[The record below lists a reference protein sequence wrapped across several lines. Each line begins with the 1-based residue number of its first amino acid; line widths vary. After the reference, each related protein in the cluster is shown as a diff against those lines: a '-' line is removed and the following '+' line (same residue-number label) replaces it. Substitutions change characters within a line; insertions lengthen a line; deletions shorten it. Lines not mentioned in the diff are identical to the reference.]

1 MGRPHRPTGPDAES
15 LRTQARLGNTPG
27 GRTPL
32 PPEPRHQG
40 ILRPLECGHV
50 ALIPRAP
57 NLGALRHLCPCAAHA
72 WATTPRDRAPAG
84 SPPATWGFPPFPCF
98 AAERGG
104 GGRKGG
110 RRRGAPSP
118 APCRGD
124 RSAVRGLEPGPPGRE
139 PPCRGGGSCA
149 SPRSRSRGS
158 AAVGNTYAAGN
169 DYTEPATTTPPRKMI
184 VVCEPGFD
192 PSMFACRY

>member
-57 NLGALRHLCPCAAHA
+57 NLGALRHLCPAPPMHGRLHPETEPLLAPHQPLGVFPLSLVSLPREEEGEERGEEGCAAA
-72 WATTPRDRAPAG
+72 RALPRRPERRSGTRAG
-84 SPPATWGFPPFPCF
+84 
-98 AAERGG
+98 AARTGAAVPWRRELCESKEPKPRE
-104 GGRKGG
+104 
-110 RRRGAPSP
+110 RRR
-118 APCRGD
+118 
-124 RSAVRGLEPGPPGRE
+124 RE
-139 PPCRGGGSCA
+139 HLR
-149 SPRSRSRGS
+149 RR
-158 AAVGNTYAAGN
+158 
-169 DYTEPATTTPPRKMI
+169 E
-184 VVCEPGFD
+184 
-192 PSMFACRY
+192 